1 MSVSHVGRS
10 WVTIEDAGTFF
21 ISHLRIG
28 IAGSQGGGD
37 NEDLALGR
45 SYL

>member
-1 MSVSHVGRS
+1 MSVSRVGRS
-10 WVTIEDAGTFF
+10 WVTIEDAGIFF

-28 IAGSQGGGD
+28 IAGSQGESG

-45 SYL
+45 S